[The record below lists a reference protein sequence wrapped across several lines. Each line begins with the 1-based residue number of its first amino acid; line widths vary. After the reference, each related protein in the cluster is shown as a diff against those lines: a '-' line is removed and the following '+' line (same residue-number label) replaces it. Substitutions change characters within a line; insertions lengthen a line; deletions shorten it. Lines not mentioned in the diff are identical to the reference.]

1 MSKHNSKEIVHH
13 INHTTMH
20 PGMKALV
27 SAIAA
32 LGLGLIVAAVFAVPL
47 GLGERETFLPYDWI
61 GLTRSGLVKV
71 GIFLLVVA
79 VLVELVRRRRD
90 ITISLADIR
99 LLLSKQSGAT
109 LAIVLREL
117 KSRNGVAYKP
127 YSYSGFEKIVQQMRA
142 AIGDLPSYFT
152 LDACRHGGMT
162 ELEEAALTEGQ
173 GRALSGH
180 KTAQAYRG
188 YAKETFDRAL
198 AATRKRHAHRV
209 ANIDRTSIQNEGQN
223 DVQNEVLEP
232 KTTNAK

>member
-1 MSKHNSKEIVHH
+1 
-13 INHTTMH
+13 MH

-109 LAIVLREL
+109 LAVVYVAAVLVGL
-117 KSRNGVAYKP
+117 KFYRS
-127 YSYSGFEKIVQQMRA
+127 F
-142 AIGDLPSYFT
+142 F
-152 LDACRHGGMT
+152 CR
-162 ELEEAALTEGQ
+162 
-173 GRALSGH
+173 
-180 KTAQAYRG
+180 
-188 YAKETFDRAL
+188 
-198 AATRKRHAHRV
+198 
-209 ANIDRTSIQNEGQN
+209 
-223 DVQNEVLEP
+223 
-232 KTTNAK
+232 